1 MFSWLTDAKENNE
14 MKFLVD
20 ILEVYLNL
28 PVTLETL
35 KKNNTP
41 KIIKSLSKSEDESKF
56 FFFFNTLYIYLVD
69 VDSNVEMFH

>member
-69 VDSNVEMFH
+69 VDSNVDMFH